1 MNNLNLQAAFDLE
14 LDLAEIE
21 LDLDDAVEM

>member
-1 MNNLNLQAAFDLE
+1 MKNLNLQAAFDLE